1 MKGKTLCL
9 IAVMALAGGIALS
22 AENTPDPRL
31 AKQLDKLGV
40 KYTTTKSGNYSIEF
54 DKDDGRKQTA
64 YVMSKTETYR
74 GIEIREI
81 WSNAGT
87 FEAEPSA
94 KDMLEL
100 LSDNDTEKIG
110 AWNVETSDDGS
121 YLAYFSIKVPV
132 YLKDKDLSD
141 FLEFASNVADE
152 MEAKLF
158 NVDEN

>member
-9 IAVMALAGGIALS
+9 IAAFALAGGIALC
-22 AENTPDPRL
+22 AQNKPDPRI

-54 DKDDGRKQTA
+54 DKDGDRKQTV
-64 YVMSKTETYR
+64 YIMSKTETYR

-81 WSNAGT
+81 WSNAGSFDT
-87 FEAEPSA
+87 EPTA

-121 YLAYFSIKVPV
+121 YLAYFSIKVPS

-158 NVDEN
+158 NADDN

>member
-9 IAVMALAGGIALS
+9 IAAFALAGGIALS
-22 AENTPDPRL
+22 AQNKADPRIG
-31 AKQLDKLGV
+31 KQLDKVGV
-40 KYTTTKSGNYSIEF
+40 KYTTTKSGNYSIDF
-54 DKDDGRKQTA
+54 SRDGDRQQTV
-64 YVMSKTETYR
+64 YIMSKTETYG

-87 FEAEPSA
+87 FDAEPTA
-94 KDMLEL
+94 KVMLEL
-100 LSDNDTEKIG
+100 LSENDTEKIG

-121 YLAYFSIKVPV
+121 YLAYFSIKVPSYV
-132 YLKDKDLSD
+132 KDKDLSD
-141 FLEFASNVADE
+141 LLEFASNVADE